1 MKRKA
6 KSRISN
12 YDELLAIKRT
22 LRRNIAD
29 QEDSLS
35 SDIFSFN
42 NIYNNYIKGFVSK
55 KRKKKKFDNNNIL
68 ALNDV
73 MSELLNPLVKNSKHK
88 DVYAPVLT
96 LGISVLVVNLLN
108 SSNQKKESK

>member
-1 MKRKA
+1 MKRKVR
-6 KSRISN
+6 SRISS

-29 QEDSLS
+29 QEDSLTN
-35 SDIFSFN
+35 DIFSFN
-42 NIYNNYIKGFVSK
+42 HIYKNYIKGFVSK
-55 KRKKKKFDNNNIL
+55 KRAKKKFDNNNIL
-68 ALNDV
+68 ALNDI

-88 DVYAPVLT
+88 DVYAPVLS

-108 SSNQKKESK
+108 NSNKKKK